1 MILPSKFLPADR
13 ALITVG
19 GEILNIINETPRSV
33 SEVWERVS
41 AARRARNKVL
51 GFDWFTLALTF
62 LYSVNMIELD
72 DGLLRVRRDGD
83 K

>member
-19 GEILNIINETPRSV
+19 GEVLTVINETPRSV

-41 AARRARNKVL
+41 ADRKTRGQIL

-62 LYSVNMIELD
+62 LYTVQMIEMS
-72 DGLLRVRRDGD
+72 DGLLRVRRAVRP
-83 K
+83 